1 MLITSSKTV
10 RVPLD
15 ACIAIIM
22 AIEPSIV
29 SNGVWTFGIN
39 GLQRKK
45 SLAANKEIE
54 WALNPNAP
62 NDPLVLNTVQGSLTR
77 CISQLHPSPP
87 FNAVPEGEF
96 AGLPSVTAD
105 SQHFH
110 MGEGQ
115 SSEIIVGDQPVEEQN
130 VIPEIGHHK
139 ISSQGNNLQMVC
151 FPSCCVYQG
160 SERGHHQFAA

>member
-1 MLITSSKTV
+1 
-10 RVPLD
+10 LD
-15 ACIAIIM
+15 LRHKWA
-22 AIEPSIV
+22 PK
-29 SNGVWTFGIN
+29 
-39 GLQRKK
+39 KK

-87 FNAVPEGEF
+87 FNPVPEGEF
-96 AGLPSVTAD
+96 AGLLSVTAD

-115 SSEIIVGDQPVEEQN
+115 SSEIIVGDQPVEE
-130 VIPEIGHHK
+130 
-139 ISSQGNNLQMVC
+139 
-151 FPSCCVYQG
+151 
-160 SERGHHQFAA
+160 

>member
-1 MLITSSKTV
+1 LHICIEIFFVHGIPS
-10 RVPLD
+10 REILAPPL
-15 ACIAIIM
+15 
-22 AIEPSIV
+22 
-29 SNGVWTFGIN
+29 
-39 GLQRKK
+39 
-45 SLAANKEIE
+45 IE
-54 WALNPNAP
+54 WAPNPNAP

-87 FNAVPEGEF
+87 FNPVPEGEF
-96 AGLPSVTAD
+96 VGLPSVTVD

-151 FPSCCVYQG
+151 VSLAVVCQR
-160 SERGHHQFAA
+160 SERGHHQFPA